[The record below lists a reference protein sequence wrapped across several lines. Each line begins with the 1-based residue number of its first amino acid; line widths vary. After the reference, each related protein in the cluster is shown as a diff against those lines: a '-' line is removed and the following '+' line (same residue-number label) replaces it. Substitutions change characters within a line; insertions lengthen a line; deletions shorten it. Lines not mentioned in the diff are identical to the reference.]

1 MRKAEFVRKTNE
13 TTVRV
18 LIDLDGGG
26 GEPTVLKSG
35 IGFFDHMLAAFA
47 RFGLFDLQVEC
58 QGDLIVDGHHSV
70 EDCGIVLGIAIKA
83 ALGEKEGISR
93 AASCFFPMDEAL
105 AFCALDL
112 SGRPYFGFEGELG
125 TEMLGGF
132 SAPLA
137 EEFFRALA
145 MNAGL
150 TLHMSVKGRNAHH
163 QIEALFKA
171 FGRALGD
178 AVAKDPRVKGV
189 PSTKGML

>member
-18 LIDLDGGG
+18 LIDLDGTGA
-26 GEPTVLKSG
+26 PPVLRTG
-35 IGFFDHMLAAFA
+35 IGFFDHTLGAFA
-47 RFGLFDLQVEC
+47 RFGLFDLELEC

-93 AASCFFPMDEAL
+93 VSSCFFPMDEAL
-105 AFCALDL
+105 AFCAIDL
-112 SGRPYFGFEGELG
+112 SGRPFFAFEGELG
-125 TEMLGGF
+125 SEMLGGF
-132 SAPLA
+132 SASLA

-150 TLHMSVKGRNAHH
+150 TLHLSVKGRNAHH

-171 FGRALGD
+171 FGRALRD
-178 AVAKDPRVKGV
+178 AVTKDPRIKGV